1 MSFIGKKFSGLYAQ
15 PMAPFFVADAK
26 VHGTGR
32 CSSYTLP
39 IAVVDVR
46 RGKQADPIAAH
57 RADHDVRYQFGGG
70 CPCSEFVFN
79 HLPALASGEMQT
91 NELSSRAADQFKND
105 PRNPNSKTQKPAD
118 KR

>member
-1 MSFIGKKFSGLYAQ
+1 ML
-15 PMAPFFVADAK
+15 PVAIPANPE
-26 VHGTGR
+26 VHGTSR
-32 CSSYTLP
+32 CRSYTLP

-46 RGKQADPIAAH
+46 RGERADPIAAH
-57 RADHDVRYQFGGG
+57 RAGHDVRDQFGGG
-70 CPCSEFVFN
+70 CSRSEYVFD
-79 HLPALASGEMQT
+79 HLPALASREMQT